1 MTTAQIRTCLLY
13 EFKLKKNASEA
24 ARNIC
29 QAWGKDSVSK
39 RDAQRWYKRF
49 RSGDTS
55 IEDQCRLGRPSAID
69 NSSLKIQIESNPQ
82 QSTRELA
89 DIFGVDNTTVCD
101 HLRQIGKVKKLQK
114 WVPHQLNE
122 NCKNQRLSI
131 CSSLLLRNKN
141 EALLKR
147 IITCDEKW
155 INFDN
160 TRRSGEWVDK
170 DAQPSTVAKQRITPK
185 KVMITVWWSMA
196 GIIHY
201 DFLGSGE
208 TITAESYCHQLD
220 ICHEKMKQKHPAL
233 INRNRPLLLHD
244 NARPHVAKLTIQ
256 KLQELNYETL
266 PHPPYSPDISPT
278 DYHLFLSL
286 DNFLRNK
293 KFKNKDEVQHTFAS
307 FIESRDPD
315 FFKNGI
321 NKLVERWQSVVDAH
335 GAYFD

>member
-13 EFKLKKNASEA
+13 EYKLKKNASEA

-39 RDAQRWYKRF
+39 RDAQRWFKRF

-55 IEDQCRLGRPSAID
+55 LEDKCRSGRPSAID
-69 NSSLKIQIESNPQ
+69 NSSLKAQIESNPQ
-82 QSTRELA
+82 QSTRALA

-101 HLRQIGKVKKLQK
+101 HLQQIGKVKKLQK
-114 WVPHQLNE
+114 WVPHQLSE
-122 NCKNQRLSI
+122 NCKNQRISI

-141 EALLKR
+141 EAILKR

-155 INFDN
+155 IYFDN

-170 DAQPSTVAKQRITPK
+170 DAQPSTVAKQRITPR
-185 KVMITVWWSMA
+185 KVMIIVWWSMA

-201 DFLGSGE
+201 DFLQFGE
-208 TITAESYCHQLD
+208 TVTAELYCRQLD
-220 ICHEKMKQKHPAL
+220 ACHEKLKQKHPAL
-233 INRNRPLLLHD
+233 MNRNRPLLLHD
-244 NARPHVAKLTIQ
+244 NARPHVAKLTLQ

-293 KFKNKDEVQHTFAS
+293 QFKSLDDVQHTFAS

-315 FFKNGI
+315 FFRSGI
-321 NKLVERWQSVVDAH
+321 NKLVERWQSVVDAN